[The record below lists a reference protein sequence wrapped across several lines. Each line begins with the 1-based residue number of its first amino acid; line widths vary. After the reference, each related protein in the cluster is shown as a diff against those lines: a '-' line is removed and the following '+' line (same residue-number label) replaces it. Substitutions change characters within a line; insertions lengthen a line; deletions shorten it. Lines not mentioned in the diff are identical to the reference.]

1 MYLLW
6 PKVSQFEQFQ
16 CPVSHIFVAPVLV
29 PSQRLQR
36 IKTKRFEKKK
46 LTLQKKSF
54 REKLFFE
61 VPKIL
66 IELLLNFV

>member
-29 PSQRLQR
+29 PSQRLQH
-36 IKTKRFEKKK
+36 IKTKRFAKKK
-46 LTLQKKSF
+46 KKKKIDFTKKKFQRKTLF
-54 REKLFFE
+54 WGT
-61 VPKIL
+61 
-66 IELLLNFV
+66 